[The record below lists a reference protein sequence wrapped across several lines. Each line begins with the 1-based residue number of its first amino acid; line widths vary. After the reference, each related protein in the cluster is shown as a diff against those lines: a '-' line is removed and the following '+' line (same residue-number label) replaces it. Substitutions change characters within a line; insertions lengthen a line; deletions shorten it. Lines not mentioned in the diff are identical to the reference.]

1 MGAIRN
7 SLFADASAT
16 LLLRLLTYV
25 SLFASTVV
33 ASRALGPD
41 GRGTY
46 FLVVVTATTLATV
59 AQFGL
64 PQANV
69 YLRASCN
76 EPVRALGEQNALAAI
91 ASVPLSAAFVPLAP
105 IAMPGLFADVPPGY
119 LILGAATVPI
129 FLHTQLT
136 AGLQLLEHKVTW
148 AFAAAL
154 VGGTTHFALLGGL
167 AAAGLLDVSS
177 ALSANLVALIVTW
190 LVTIA
195 PADPP
200 ARCGPSWNPR
210 LLRETIRHSLMIH
223 VGMVLLFLHLR
234 VDVFLLKGIAGTT
247 ALGIYSLAVVL
258 AETVMQATD
267 GLSIALVPR
276 QLKNTIAEAGR
287 QVMRMGRLNILTG
300 LLVAAAWIAAGWLAI
315 PWLFGEEF
323 SGAYL
328 PLLVLLPGMIAF
340 GVQRLTGPVVLRSA
354 RSDLLV
360 LFNGGALGVNVALD
374 LLLLPTLG
382 PVGAATAS
390 SVSYV
395 LSAALFVWWTMR
407 VAPGARVADLVP
419 RRSDIGLLADLPR
432 RAADELASRRA

>member
-1 MGAIRN
+1 MRN

-16 LLLRLLTYV
+16 LLLRLLTYF
-25 SLFASTVV
+25 SLFVGTVI
-33 ASRALGPD
+33 ASRALGTD

-46 FLVVVTATTLATV
+46 FLVIVTATTLAMV
-59 AQFGL
+59 AQVGL

-69 YLRASCN
+69 YLRASRN

-105 IAMPGLFADVPPGY
+105 IAMPGLFADVQLGH

-154 VGGTTHFALLGGL
+154 VGGTTHVTLLGGL
-167 AAAGLLDVSS
+167 AAAGMLDVSS
-177 ALSANLVALIVTW
+177 ALSVNLVALLVTW

-195 PADPP
+195 PGDPP
-200 ARCGPSWNPR
+200 ARCGPRWNPR

-223 VGMVLLFLHLR
+223 IGIVLLFLHLR

-276 QLKNTIAEAGR
+276 QLRNTIAEASR

-300 LLVAAAWIAAGWLAI
+300 LLVAAAWTAAGWLVI

-323 SGAYL
+323 SPAYL
-328 PLLVLLPGMIAF
+328 PLLLLLPGMIAF
-340 GVQRLTGPVVLRSA
+340 GVQRLTGPLLLRTG
-354 RSDLLV
+354 RSDLLI
-360 LFNGGALGVNVALD
+360 LFNGTALAVSVTLD
-374 LLLLPTLG
+374 LLLIPSL
-382 PVGAATAS
+382 GAAGAAAAS

-395 LSAALFVWWTMR
+395 VSAILFVGWAVR
-407 VAPGARVADLVP
+407 LAPNARVADLVP
-419 RRSDIGLLADLPR
+419 RRSDIALLIDIPR
-432 RAADELASRRA
+432 RAADEVSSRRA

>member
-1 MGAIRN
+1 
-7 SLFADASAT
+7 
-16 LLLRLLTYV
+16 
-25 SLFASTVV
+25 
-33 ASRALGPD
+33 
-41 GRGTY
+41 
-46 FLVVVTATTLATV
+46 
-59 AQFGL
+59 
-64 PQANV
+64 
-69 YLRASCN
+69 
-76 EPVRALGEQNALAAI
+76 
-91 ASVPLSAAFVPLAP
+91 
-105 IAMPGLFADVPPGY
+105 
-119 LILGAATVPI
+119 
-129 FLHTQLT
+129 
-136 AGLQLLEHKVTW
+136 
-148 AFAAAL
+148 
-154 VGGTTHFALLGGL
+154 
-167 AAAGLLDVSS
+167 
-177 ALSANLVALIVTW
+177 
-190 LVTIA
+190 
-195 PADPP
+195 
-200 ARCGPSWNPR
+200 
-210 LLRETIRHSLMIH
+210 MIH